1 MYSSIDTTALKRPG
15 DFILSDVILTSYQS
29 EGNNS
34 NPIKI
39 AVSSLV
45 TEINIYESI
54 NNKTLSGSLVLID
67 AQNVV
72 AALPLTGF
80 ERLEFKLFTPSISRG
95 FDFTEK
101 SGHPMYIYRIG
112 QRQGINP
119 RVQTYVLYFASRE
132 MIRNEQVKATKSY
145 SGQISNIITDILRDP
160 DLIDTEKDIFVEET
174 RGIHKYVLPTER
186 PFDAIEML
194 SLEAR
199 SKKYHNPGMQ

>member
-72 AALPLTGF
+72 SLG
-80 ERLEFKLFTPSISRG
+80 
-95 FDFTEK
+95 
-101 SGHPMYIYRIG
+101 
-112 QRQGINP
+112 
-119 RVQTYVLYFASRE
+119 
-132 MIRNEQVKATKSY
+132 
-145 SGQISNIITDILRDP
+145 LR
-160 DLIDTEKDIFVEET
+160 T
-174 RGIHKYVLPTER
+174 
-186 PFDAIEML
+186 
-194 SLEAR
+194 
-199 SKKYHNPGMQ
+199 

>member
-112 QRQGINP
+112 QRQVMNRSKQPNLI
-119 RVQTYVLYFASRE
+119 
-132 MIRNEQVKATKSY
+132 QVKY
-145 SGQISNIITDILRDP
+145 QIL
-160 DLIDTEKDIFVEET
+160 
-174 RGIHKYVLPTER
+174 LP
-186 PFDAIEML
+186 I
-194 SLEAR
+194 
-199 SKKYHNPGMQ
+199 Y